1 MNVPEYSERIVAFL
15 DILGFGAL
23 VRQLDSDPSLH
34 SELHRALSK
43 IRVFKHSSL
52 QQATAQSDL
61 QVSVFSDSIVIS
73 GTADNLHGVIFSAI
87 HLQANLLEMG
97 ILVRGGISSGRTV
110 HSDDILYGE
119 GMLAAHALEANAAI
133 YPRIVISPKL
143 VETLQPGYRS
153 MFFEQDADGLWFI
166 NPFSIGLT
174 PPNAD
179 DMAADGYWPFEES
192 LKELG
197 KKIEAELARLSDV
210 GQLAKW
216 QWLKRQH
223 SLAVDEF
230 ARLGDPRFWHA
241 WKQQEK
247 SKEVSNHA

>member
-34 SELHRALSK
+34 SGLHRALSK

-61 QVSVFSDSIVIS
+61 ELSVFSDSIVIS

-110 HSDDILYGE
+110 HADDILYGE
-119 GMLAAHALEANAAI
+119 GMPGSSRARSERCGLSAH
-133 YPRIVISPKL
+133 RHISEISRDSSGL
-143 VETLQPGYRS
+143 GIARCFSSRTETGCGLSTLFRS
-153 MFFEQDADGLWFI
+153 A
-166 NPFSIGLT
+166 
-174 PPNAD
+174 
-179 DMAADGYWPFEES
+179 
-192 LKELG
+192 
-197 KKIEAELARLSDV
+197 
-210 GQLAKW
+210 
-216 QWLKRQH
+216 
-223 SLAVDEF
+223 
-230 ARLGDPRFWHA
+230 
-241 WKQQEK
+241 
-247 SKEVSNHA
+247 